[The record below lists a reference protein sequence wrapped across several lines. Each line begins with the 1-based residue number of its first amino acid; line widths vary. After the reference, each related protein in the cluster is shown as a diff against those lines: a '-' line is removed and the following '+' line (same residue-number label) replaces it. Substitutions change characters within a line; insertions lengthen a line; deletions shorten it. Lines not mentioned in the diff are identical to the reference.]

1 MTAIRLRMKK
11 ARTTMSK
18 LHDTLNQQ
26 VRQTC
31 RACHNVCFVS
41 ADADGVAPPVPA
53 EGYRCEG
60 CEAAGYERP
69 DFDKSLAPMDA
80 TEPGE
85 ATEATGDTEPIEA
98 TEPTEATDAT
108 SEARP
113 SDEPKSADDP
123 QGEVVEVTA
132 AAPEAE

>member
-69 DFDKSLAPMDA
+69 DFDKSLPSPEAAIAEPVEPTPP
-80 TEPGE
+80 TEPSE
-85 ATEATGDTEPIEA
+85 APDPNEP
-98 TEPTEATDAT
+98 T

-123 QGEVVEVTA
+123 QGEVVEVA
-132 AAPEAE
+132 AAPAEAT